1 MSTTAKSRWSE
12 LASRHTGPLQR
23 ARDAAR
29 LTIPA
34 LLPPEG
40 ADDNTILPT
49 PYQSLGARGVN
60 NLASKLLL
68 ALFPP
73 GASFTRLRIEDD
85 VKAKLEKKQLKIT
98 EASLVTLENRI
109 VRRIETGNLRAS
121 LYAALKHLIVCG
133 NALLHLPKTG
143 ARMFRLD
150 QFRVVRTPAG
160 RVVEGVIKENVHPV
174 ALTPEVRAA
183 CKVNDS
189 DDKTTEVYTWIRLE
203 GDMHRWHQ
211 EINDV
216 RVPGSSGQSKEDET
230 PWLFLRWQ
238 GGIFEDYGRGHV
250 EEYIGDLRSLEGLSK
265 SIVGFSAIAAKI
277 ILLLNPNSTLTEDDV
292 ENADI
297 GDVLTGDPEDL
308 KAFSLEKFNDFR
320 VAKETLDEITI
331 RLSHAFLLRSG
342 TTREAERVTAEEIR
356 QMAQELEDVLGGV
369 YTVQS
374 QETQLRV
381 AKRIIADLRDEGEFP
396 AFPKLGKKEVVTPTI
411 ITGFDALGRGHELNR
426 LRGFYQD
433 AVGMLGPEAVMAE
446 FHPQRTLSML
456 STFHNVTLEDMLMS
470 EDEKKQRGQQM
481 RQTQVADTLLDKAA
495 APVAKALTERRSK

>member
-1 MSTTAKSRWSE
+1 MTTAKSRWAE

-29 LTIPA
+29 LTIPS

-49 PYQSLGARGVN
+49 PYQSLGARGTN

-68 ALFPP
+68 TLFPP

-85 VKAKLEKKQLKIT
+85 VKAKLAKKQLKVT
-98 EASLVTLENRI
+98 EAQLVTLENRI
-109 VRRIETGNLRAS
+109 VRRIETGNLRAT
-121 LYAALKHLIVCG
+121 LYAGMKHLIVAG
-133 NALLHLPKTG
+133 NALVHLMKDG

-150 QFRVVRTPAG
+150 QYRVVRAPSG
-160 RVVEGVIKENVHPV
+160 RVVEGVVKENVHPV
-174 ALTPEVRAA
+174 TLDPSIRAT
-183 CKVNDS
+183 CKVDESN
-189 DDKTTEVYTWIRLE
+189 DKTTEVYTWIRLE
-203 GDMHRWHQ
+203 GEMHKWHQ
-211 EINDV
+211 EINEV
-216 RVPGSSGQSKEDET
+216 TVPGSQGQAREDET

-238 GGIFEDYGRGHV
+238 GGIYEDYGRGHV

-277 ILLLNPNSTLTEDDV
+277 LLLLNPNSTLTEDDV
-292 ENADI
+292 EQADI
-297 GDVLTGDPEDL
+297 GDVLTGNPEDL

-342 TTREAERVTAEEIR
+342 TTRDAERVTAEEIR
-356 QMAQELEDVLGGV
+356 EMAQELEDVLGGV

-381 AKRIIADLRDEGEFP
+381 AKRIIAELRDAGEFP
-396 AFPKLGKKEVVTPTI
+396 AFPKVGKRDVVTPTI

-433 AVGMLGPEAVMAE
+433 AIGILGPEQVMGE

-456 STFHNVTLEDMLMS
+456 STFHNVNLEEMLLT
-470 EDEKKQRGQQM
+470 EDEKTERNKQAQQA
-481 RQTQVADTLLDKAA
+481 QTAQTLLEKGT
-495 APVAKALTERRSK
+495 APVAKALTERQKQ